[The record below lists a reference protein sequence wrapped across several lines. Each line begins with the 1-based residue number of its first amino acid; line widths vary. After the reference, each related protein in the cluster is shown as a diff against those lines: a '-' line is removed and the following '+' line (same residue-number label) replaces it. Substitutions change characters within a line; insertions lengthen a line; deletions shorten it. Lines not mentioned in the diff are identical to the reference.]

1 MKWNLAL
8 FQREMSMTHISL
20 DGENDFV
27 KQFVRS
33 LPIKSEGVDLE
44 LDGRVICKVVPPH
57 EEIKNALI
65 ERGRELVRRARERNR
80 GVPASVIE
88 REVRDAVDEVRR
100 QKSR

>member
-1 MKWNLAL
+1 METRLLTK
-8 FQREMSMTHISL
+8 RETPMTQISL

-27 KQFVRS
+27 KQFVRA

-57 EEIKNALI
+57 EEIENALI
-65 ERGRELVRRARERNR
+65 ERGRALVRRARSANR
-80 GVPASVIE
+80 GVPARLIE

-100 QKSR
+100 RKSQ